1 MSIEKLFITNEEKSA
16 LEEIQKNLITEYGVE
31 ELVAFG
37 SGVKSEALDGVV
49 PDLLALTAKPVTPQE
64 KQAMFDLVTKVN
76 LDYHTSFTILVFDRA
91 TWEVWAGQTFYQEVK
106 KDGLQIW

>member
-1 MSIEKLFITNEEKSA
+1 MGIEKLLITIEEKTA

-37 SGVKSEALDGVV
+37 SGVKSEAIDGVV
-49 PDLLALTAKPVTPQE
+49 PDLLALTTKPVTPQE
-64 KQAMFDLVTKVN
+64 KQAMLDLVAKVN
-76 LDYHTSFTILVFDRA
+76 LNYHTNFIMLVFDRA
-91 TWEVWAGQTFYQEVK
+91 TWDVWSGQTFYQEVK